1 MVSGADGDVVKE
13 WDSAVFRCD
22 QCDNLLLWDKY
33 DDDARMC
40 VDCAE
45 VSNG

>member
-1 MVSGADGDVVKE
+1 MIKE
-13 WDSAVFRCD
+13 WDNGVFRCET
-22 QCDNLLLWDKY
+22 CDNLLLWEKY

-45 VSNG
+45 VTKENHE